1 MSHDGVSSYG
11 AVSRHRPRS
20 RDATL
25 SHNGALSHDGS
36 RDRIAVLGTGYV
48 GLTTGACLAAMGHP
62 VVCADVDRTKLAELA
77 RGEVRPLEPGL
88 GELVREGIDAEALT
102 FTADAAGAVRGCTVV
117 FLCLPTPTGADGAVD
132 LSAVESVVRGLR
144 DRLPRGC
151 VLAVK
156 STVPVGTAAHIADL
170 LGRAD
175 VAVVSNPEFLREG
188 SAVHDFLHPD
198 RVVLGADRASSAAD
212 RVAELY
218 APLGAPVV
226 RTDPA
231 SAELV
236 KHAANSYLALK
247 LSYTNALAE
256 VCERAGADV
265 AALASALGQDPR
277 IGGSCLRPGP
287 SWGGS
292 CLPKD
297 TRALARAA
305 DERGVD
311 SGLLRAALAANERE
325 PDRAVRRIAA
335 ACGERGQLRDVRLG
349 VLGLA
354 FKAGTND
361 LRESPA
367 LSVAR
372 RLADRGADLLAHDP
386 GLRGD
391 EPELAETVT
400 VVGDAYQAAKGA
412 AGLVVL
418 TDWPQFRELDWTRI
432 AGLLHRP
439 VVVDARNHLD
449 PEVLA
454 RAGLSRQGTGFGQ

>member
-1 MSHDGVSSYG
+1 MS
-11 AVSRHRPRS
+11 RQ
-20 RDATL
+20 
-25 SHNGALSHDGS
+25 
-36 RDRIAVLGTGYV
+36 RIAVLGTGYV
-48 GLTTGACLAAMGHP
+48 GLTTGACLAWMGHS
-62 VVCADVDRTKLAELA
+62 VVCADVDEAKLDELA
-77 RGEVRPLEPGL
+77 RGEVRPLEPHL
-88 GELVREGIDAEALT
+88 DELVREGLDSGALA
-102 FTADAAGAVRGCTVV
+102 FTTDPERAVEGSGVV
-117 FLCLPTPTGADGAVD
+117 FLCLPTPTGPSGTVD
-132 LSAVESVVRGLR
+132 MSAVESVVRGLR
-144 DRLPRGC
+144 DRLPSGC
-151 VLAVK
+151 ALAVK
-156 STVPVGTAAHIADL
+156 STVPVGTASRVTEL

-188 SAVHDFLHPD
+188 SAVQDFLHPG
-198 RVVLGADRASSAAD
+198 RVVVGADPRSSAAD
-212 RVAELY
+212 RLDELY

-226 RTDPA
+226 RTEPT

-236 KHAANSYLALK
+236 KHAANSYLAVK

-256 VCERAGADV
+256 VCERVGADV
-265 AALASALGQDPR
+265 EALASALGADPR

-325 PDRAVRRIAA
+325 PDRVVRRVAA
-335 ACGERGQLRDVRLG
+335 ACGEAGQLRDVRLG

-400 VVGDAYQAAKGA
+400 VVGDPYQAAKGA
-412 AGLVVL
+412 AGLVLL
-418 TDWPQFRELDWTRI
+418 TDWPQYLELDWARI

-439 VVVDARNHLD
+439 VVVDTRNCLD

-454 RAGLSRQGTGFGQ
+454 RAGLARWGTGFGL